1 LLEVQTFANL
11 FHLVSTVRA
20 TLHPDVPAHV
30 ALRNVFPAGSM
41 TGAPKF
47 WVLRLL
53 DQLEP
58 HDRGL
63 YAGSMG
69 WTFPGGF
76 DLNVVIRTLVYD
88 RSTQLLTYQVG
99 GAITVYSDLGDE
111 QAENELKAHYLQHLF
126 RQ

>member
-1 LLEVQTFANL
+1 VFANL

-20 TLHPDVPAHV
+20 TLHPDVPPHV
-30 ALRNVFPAGSM
+30 ALRTVFPAGSM

-53 DQLEP
+53 DEIEP

-63 YAGSMG
+63 YAGSIG

-76 DLNVVIRTLVYD
+76 DINVVIRSFVHD
-88 RSTQLLTYQVG
+88 RLTSLLTYQVG
-99 GAITVYSDLGDE
+99 GAITVYSDLEDE
-111 QAENELKAHYLQHLF
+111 QAENDLKAHYLEHLF
-126 RQ
+126 HS